1 MHAFF
6 LFLPVSC
13 INGDYMDLWYYF
25 INNLDNVIRLTA
37 EHIVLVGVSV
47 GFAVLIGVGLG
58 VLISY
63 YQVLARGV
71 LYICQVI
78 MTIPSLAV
86 FGLLIPLFGIGFKT
100 GVIALVLYS
109 LLPIVRNTYTGIEE
123 IDPAVIQAAQGMGMN
138 ETNILRKIKLPLAW
152 PIIMAGI
159 RTSVVMII
167 GIGAIA
173 SFVGAGGL
181 GEFIFRG
188 ISQWNMNSVLV
199 GAIFVSIVAIVAD
212 RLLKWAEHRTR
223 V

>member
-1 MHAFF
+1 
-6 LFLPVSC
+6 
-13 INGDYMDLWYYF
+13 MDLWYYF